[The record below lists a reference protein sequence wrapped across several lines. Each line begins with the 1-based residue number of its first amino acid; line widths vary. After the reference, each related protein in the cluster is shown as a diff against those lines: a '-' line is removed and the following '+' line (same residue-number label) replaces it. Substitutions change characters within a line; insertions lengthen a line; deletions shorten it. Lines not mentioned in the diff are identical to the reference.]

1 MTNYWLIAI
10 TAGVIIIILLAKYAK
25 KLLQQVKDNTEQQK
39 VVDAQRHQALKGH
52 DKKVLDSVVI
62 IVRAMK
68 EEQCNFSEGCWRLS
82 VLLDSLKTSPEIAQQ
97 FPAIF
102 ELYNRIKALSILD
115 SRKELPKKE
124 RMEEDLQRIK
134 AEAELHTE
142 IEKDLV
148 LLHQY
153 ALERISVLKDKSKE

>member
-1 MTNYWLIAI
+1 M
-10 TAGVIIIILLAKYAK
+10 
-25 KLLQQVKDNTEQQK
+25 
-39 VVDAQRHQALKGH
+39 
-52 DKKVLDSVVI
+52 I

-68 EEQCNFSEGCWRLS
+68 AEQCDFSEGCWRLS
-82 VLLDSLKTSPEIAQQ
+82 VLLDSLKTSEEIAQQ

-153 ALERISVLKDKSKE
+153 ALERISVLKDNSKE

>member
-25 KLLQQVKDNTEQQK
+25 KLLQQVKDNTEQQN
-39 VVDAQRHQALKGH
+39 VADAQRHQALKGH

-68 EEQCNFSEGCWRLS
+68 AEQCDFSEGCWRLS
-82 VLLDSLKTSPEIAQQ
+82 VLLDSLKTSPEIAKQ
-97 FPAIF
+97 FPAVF
-102 ELYNRIKALSILD
+102 ELYNRIKALSILE
-115 SRKELPKKE
+115 SRKELPKTQ
-124 RMEEDLQRIK
+124 RMEEDLQRMK
-134 AEAELHTE
+134 AEAELHIE

-153 ALERISVLKDKSKE
+153 ALQRISVLNDNSKE